1 MGQFTNQ
8 DVSVVVCTKNS
19 ISGIGQCLDSLRQS
33 DVGELIVVDAS
44 STDGT
49 REIALEHAD
58 LVLDDTGVGLGNARN
73 AGIAHTHKP
82 LILNMGSD
90 NIVPEGE
97 LQKMINYL
105 EEGAFHGVSAK
116 TSVRGSGFSARGL
129 NSWREGRFP
138 EGKRL
143 IIGTPT
149 LFIGDTLR
157 HNPYDPTTKFSDD
170 SELCERWAKQ
180 FDAGF
185 AISNAIFLEIG
196 KTTWSEIKIRANM
209 YGISDHEIYARNAPY
224 RSLKE
229 KLTSVAHPAR
239 VDLIEPVLRLPMQR
253 LPTALPFLAIFTMY
267 RYLGW

>member
-1 MGQFTNQ
+1 MSKFTNQ
-8 DVSVVVCTKNS
+8 DVAVVVCTKNS
-19 ISGIGQCLDSLRQS
+19 ISRIGQCLDSLRQS

-49 REIALEHAD
+49 REI
-58 LVLDDTGVGLGNARN
+58 
-73 AGIAHTHKP
+73 
-82 LILNMGSD
+82 S
-90 NIVPEGE
+90 
-97 LQKMINYL
+97 L
-105 EEGAFHGVSAK
+105 EEDTFHGVSAQ
-116 TSVRGSGFSARGL
+116 TSVRGSGFSL
-129 NSWREGRFP
+129 

-185 AISNAIFLEIG
+185 AIS
-196 KTTWSEIKIRANM
+196 
-209 YGISDHEIYARNAPY
+209 
-224 RSLKE
+224 RS
-229 KLTSVAHPAR
+229 THAMHRPVAHPAR

-267 RYLGW
+267 RYLGWIKSIRN